1 MDSSNDNVAVISR
14 ASSSDT
20 DNNLASPADAIMTIG
35 RWDIRPMVLTP
46 GKAEALWEIV
56 SKFKTL
62 FTDFTAGNYEVWATM
77 LTNPD
82 SMWIEI
88 CEDQRLACMGVFQGM
103 SASMFDAECHFFAL
117 DRMPAE
123 KVDACKAIIPWV
135 FSQYPMLHR
144 ITMKPPTMYYA
155 AIRLAEKIGFVP
167 EGIMRE
173 TMPIRGRWANQKIMS
188 ILRSETCQ

>member
-1 MDSSNDNVAVISR
+1 
-14 ASSSDT
+14 
-20 DNNLASPADAIMTIG
+20 
-35 RWDIRPMVLTP
+35 MVLTP

-62 FTDFTAGNYEVWATM
+62 FTDFTEGSFETWGAM
-77 LTNPD
+77 LLDADTI
-82 SMWIEI
+82 WIEI
-88 CEDQRLACMGVFQGM
+88 CEGDRLACMAVFKGM
-103 SASMFDAECHFFAL
+103 SASMFDVECHFFAL

-135 FSQYPMLHR
+135 FRQYPMLHR

-155 AIRLAEKIGFVP
+155 AIRLAERIGFIH
-167 EGIMRE
+167 EGVMRE

-188 ILRSETCQ
+188 ILRSEACQ